1 VKTTTR
7 RRATP
12 DPIREDGV
20 GRDVLETRCAL
31 LERSVLKQPTTNP
44 EKLAAQKPGGAENP
58 DTSAMGWLSYLQWLS
73 TEFGRGPAQLT
84 GADLRW
90 DGKAIEDMRAALHK
104 EPVWVTLQS
113 GRRVGV
119 YPKGDYAIHRLLLN
133 QVATKWIIERRVALH
148 LVLDDAPTPEAV
160 ELMRLAIEAEAQLTA
175 EFLAIITHPSA
186 DVPWAE
192 DGAWEHPVPLWMRG
206 EVTTHDLLVL
216 RHAYMEANVY
226 RLNAIA
232 ERTRFFAS
240 GGDPMP
246 LPAFMGVMADE
257 LKVRPEELARRY
269 SRGEIFAMSFAK
281 FEAHERA
288 KQRADRDRAKE

>member
-1 VKTTTR
+1 MTTTRR

-20 GRDVLETRCAL
+20 GRDVLQARCAL
-31 LERSVLKQPTTNP
+31 LERSVVKLPGVTAEQ
-44 EKLAAQKPGGAENP
+44 LAAQRPGGAENP
-58 DTSAMGWLSYLQWLS
+58 DPSAMGWLAYLQWLS
-73 TEFGRGPAQLT
+73 VEFGRGPATPT

-90 DGKAIEDMRAALHK
+90 DGQAVADMRAALHQ
-104 EPVWVTLQS
+104 EPVWVTLLN
-113 GRRVGV
+113 GRRVSV
-119 YPKGDYAIHRLLLN
+119 HPKGDYAIHRLLLN
-133 QVATKWIIERRVALH
+133 QVALRWIAERRVALH
-148 LVLDDAPTPEAV
+148 LVLDEAPTPEV
-160 ELMRLAIEAEAQLTA
+160 MELMRLAVEAEAQLTA
-175 EFLAIITHPSA
+175 EFVAIITHPTA
-186 DVPWAE
+186 DVPWTD
-192 DGAWEHPVPLWMRG
+192 DGVWEHPVPLWMRG
-206 EVTTHDLLVL
+206 EVTSHDLLVL
-216 RHAYMEANVY
+216 RNAYLEVNLY

-232 ERTRFFAS
+232 QRTRLFAS

-288 KQRADRDRAKE
+288 KQRADRDRAKG